1 MYNDFIKNNSEKTRR
16 EVLINVREL
25 LNDVNKL
32 KELAGK
38 NALLDCALYLVAK
51 DDSKLMHRLNYVIS
65 TDELIA
71 DIKHINK
78 SSDLKEIKKEKF
90 GG

>member
-1 MYNDFIKNNSEKTRR
+1 MCTNFIKNNSDKTRR

-25 LNDVNKL
+25 LNDADKL
-32 KELAGK
+32 KALAGT

-51 DDSKLMHRLNYVIS
+51 DEPNLLSRLENVIS
-65 TDELIA
+65 TEELFK
-71 DIKHINK
+71 DITHINK
-78 SSDLKEIKKEKF
+78 SSSLKDIKKEKF

>member
-32 KELAGK
+32 KELAGT

-51 DDSKLMHRLNYVIS
+51 DDPKLMHRLDYVIS

-78 SSDLKEIKKEKF
+78 SSNLKEIKKEKF

>member
-1 MYNDFIKNNSEKTRR
+1 MCTNFIKNNSDKTRR

-25 LNDVNKL
+25 LNDADKL
-32 KELAGK
+32 RKLAGT

-51 DDSKLMHRLNYVIS
+51 DEPNLLNKLETVIS
-65 TDELIA
+65 TEELFK
-71 DIKHINK
+71 DISHINK
-78 SSDLKEIKKEKF
+78 SSSLKDIKKDKF